1 MSTKSF
7 VSAPIDTYQTIFS
20 DGQSLFKDRGSKF
33 LGYAEMH
40 NTVEAAKNRIQ
51 ELRDLHPKACH
62 VCFAW
67 RIGFNPLEERFSDD
81 GEPNNSAGKPI
92 FGQLIKHDLQNVLVA
107 VVRYYGGT
115 NLGVGGLIT
124 AYKTAAAEA
133 IESAE
138 LGIQEIELQ
147 FQLRFDQTSTGN
159 AMNLLNKTEATIQ
172 EHGFDENGPFI
183 RGTIKKSKSEV
194 IENEVHQHHLI
205 SLKLWN

>member
-1 MSTKSF
+1 MSTT
-7 VSAPIDTYQTIFS
+7 DTYQTIFKS
-20 DGQSLFKDRGSKF
+20 GESLFKDRGSKF
-33 LGYAEMH
+33 LGFAESH
-40 NTVEAAKNRIQ
+40 SSVDSAKERIQ

-67 RIGFNPLEERFSDD
+67 RIGFSPVEERFSDD

-124 AYKTAAAEA
+124 AYKTAASDA
-133 IESAE
+133 IESAKI
-138 LGIQEIELQ
+138 GTQEIEEQ
-147 FQLRFDQTSTGN
+147 FQLRFDQSSTGN
-159 AMNLLNKTEATIQ
+159 AMNLLNKAEATIQ

-183 RGTIKKSKSEV
+183 TGTIKKSKSALL
-194 IENEVHQHHLI
+194 ENEVNQHHLI
-205 SLKLWN
+205 NLKLWS